1 MSGGHY
7 NSNGYVYYQVD
18 QFADELEMDI
28 RNNNRKDEYGY
39 SPDFNEETLQILKRE
54 LHNIRR
60 VATLMRHIDYLY
72 SGDHGE
78 DTFVEQIKLMSKNAS
93 DR

>member
-7 NSNGYVYYQVD
+7 NNHGYVYYQVE

-28 RNNNRKDEYGY
+28 RNNSRKNEYNY
-39 SPDFNEETLQILKRE
+39 CPDFSEETLQILKRE

-72 SGDHGE
+72 SSDYGE
-78 DTFVEQIKLMSKNAS
+78 DTFAEQIKLMG
-93 DR
+93 

>member
-7 NSNGYVYYQVD
+7 NNHGYVYYQVE

-28 RNNNRKDEYGY
+28 RNNNRKNEYNY
-39 SPDFNEETLQILKRE
+39 SHDFSEETLQILKRE

-72 SGDHGE
+72 SSDYGE
-78 DTFVEQIKLMSKNAS
+78 DTFAEQIKLMG
-93 DR
+93 

>member
-7 NSNGYVYYQVD
+7 NNHGYVYYQVE

-28 RNNNRKDEYGY
+28 RNNNRKNEYNY
-39 SPDFNEETLQILKRE
+39 SHDFNEETLQILKRE

-72 SGDHGE
+72 SSDYGE
-78 DTFVEQIKLMSKNAS
+78 DTFAEQIKLMG
-93 DR
+93 

>member
-7 NSNGYVYYQVD
+7 NNHGYVYYQVE

-28 RNNNRKDEYGY
+28 RNNNRKNEYNY
-39 SPDFNEETLQILKRE
+39 SPDFSEETLQILKRE

-72 SGDHGE
+72 SSDYGE
-78 DTFVEQIKLMSKNAS
+78 DTFAEQIKLMG
-93 DR
+93 

>member
-7 NSNGYVYYQVD
+7 NNHGYVYYQVE

-28 RNNNRKDEYGY
+28 RNNNRKNEYNY
-39 SPDFNEETLQILKRE
+39 CPDFSEETLQILKKE

-72 SGDHGE
+72 SSDYGE
-78 DTFVEQIKLMSKNAS
+78 DTFAEQIKLMG
-93 DR
+93 

>member
-7 NSNGYVYYQVD
+7 NNHGYVYYQVE

-28 RNNNRKDEYGY
+28 RNNNKKNEYNY
-39 SPDFNEETLQILKRE
+39 CPDFNEETLQILKRE

-72 SGDHGE
+72 SSDYGE
-78 DTFVEQIKLMSKNAS
+78 DTFAEQIKLMG
-93 DR
+93 

>member
-7 NSNGYVYYQVD
+7 NNHGYVYYQVE

-28 RNNNRKDEYGY
+28 RNNNRKNEYNY
-39 SPDFNEETLQILKRE
+39 CPDFSEETLQILKRE

-72 SGDHGE
+72 SSDYGE
-78 DTFVEQIKLMSKNAS
+78 DTFAEQIKLMG
-93 DR
+93 